1 MTPKKLENLIRV
13 KSALAD
19 KYTRLAGLCHSQPRT
34 DSWMLQAKKHRAAAE
49 TLKLQQQRKA
59 KV

>member
-13 KSALAD
+13 KTALAD

-34 DSWMLQAKKHRAAAE
+34 DSWMLVAKKHRAAVE
-49 TLKLQQQRKA
+49 MLKLKQKQKA
-59 KV
+59 QV